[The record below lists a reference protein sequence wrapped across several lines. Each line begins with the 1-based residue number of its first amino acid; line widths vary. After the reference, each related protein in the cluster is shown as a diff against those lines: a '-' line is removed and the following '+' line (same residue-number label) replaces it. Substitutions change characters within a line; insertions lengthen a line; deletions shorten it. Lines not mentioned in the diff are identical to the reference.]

1 MFHGSQLL
9 QSNAAQVDAED
20 VVQYSMGGRHTLA
33 LHRDGTVTATRFS
46 DNDFGQSDVGQLRDI
61 TFVLAAAQC
70 SYAVRRDGTVA
81 VCGSSPLRK
90 EIERWQNVSQLA
102 CGDYHVVARTKEG
115 TLLVAVDAVSHEL
128 QEMKAQA
135 ETCSDVIRVA
145 AARNYIVALRRDGTV
160 AFFGKKRD
168 PKREVEQWKDI
179 ATIDAEYQYVVGVT
193 RQGQVV
199 LAGQK
204 NDLTDMGRSEAA
216 QWKNIV
222 AVACSRAG
230 IGGLSLD
237 GTLHLAGNV
246 TGAKELC
253 DRWNRQAKEVSQ
265 YLVSNASAAL
275 RSNEE
280 ASA

>member
-1 MFHGSQLL
+1 
-9 QSNAAQVDAED
+9 
-20 VVQYSMGGRHTLA
+20 
-33 LHRDGTVTATRFS
+33 
-46 DNDFGQSDVGQLRDI
+46 
-61 TFVLAAAQC
+61 
-70 SYAVRRDGTVA
+70 
-81 VCGSSPLRK
+81 
-90 EIERWQNVSQLA
+90 
-102 CGDYHVVARTKEG
+102 
-115 TLLVAVDAVSHEL
+115 
-128 QEMKAQA
+128 
-135 ETCSDVIRVA
+135 VIRVA